1 MEMAQSFDIVSY
13 LVTVCPALG
22 ILAWIVVH
30 FKSELNKKDERI
42 SELTEHLI
50 DVSRDQIKVN
60 SEMKNLMEMLLKK

>member
-1 MEMAQSFDIVSY
+1 MPQSFDIVSY

-42 SELTEHLI
+42 AELTEHLI

>member
-1 MEMAQSFDIVSY
+1 MPESFDIVSY

-30 FKSELNKKDERI
+30 FKTELNKKDDRI
-42 SELTEHLI
+42 SELTEQLI

-60 SEMKNLMEMLLKK
+60 QEMKNLMEMILKK